1 MRIHHLTFLRLNWKL
16 PINEN
21 LILLGKTKFSQR
33 LMLNE
38 IHLFQFFLNPSF
50 QRKIFWAKAIL
61 KTLTFTCTLNAYV
74 TRTKQSTRFHSGRV
88 NTEPFENVQKSPSKL
103 SNEKIRL
110 FLKRSSEL
118 DGFKFIWKNCCLAL
132 LCFQLTLSLVSFLP
146 TGPVRVTP
154 Q

>member
-1 MRIHHLTFLRLNWKL
+1 
-16 PINEN
+16 
-21 LILLGKTKFSQR
+21 
-33 LMLNE
+33 MLNE

-74 TRTKQSTRFHSGRV
+74 TRTKQSTRFHSRRV

-118 DGFKFIWKNCCLAL
+118 EKL
-132 LCFQLTLSLVSFLP
+132 LPCPPLFSINVVIGQFSSNWPGSSNATVKKSFWPGSTNDKL
-146 TGPVRVTP
+146 
-154 Q
+154 